1 MKEIFIGIITAVVF
15 LAVWVIGENLV
26 MSAISS
32 VACLAIILI
41 TLKSLEKEKKA
52 KIAMVQDTSEF
63 GKIRRSIIKHTASIL
78 QYIDRFK
85 ALKVEKD
92 VITMLT
98 SIYRTCLKITKA
110 LDEDASLH
118 TKLNDFSSNYLPG
131 LVSILDTYDNLAEV
145 AFKTD
150 EAQKFAS
157 QFYLFLKQ
165 ITDAFDK
172 KYFSLFSNDVMD
184 SKAEMK
190 AMSSIFKAEGLVD
203 NKDFSIKEDD
213 RINEKDI

>member
-1 MKEIFIGIITAVVF
+1 MKEIFLGIITAVIF
-15 LAVWVIGENLV
+15 LAVWAVGENLV
-26 MSAISS
+26 ISAVSS
-32 VACLAIILI
+32 FACLAIII
-41 TLKSLEKEKKA
+41 VTMKSLEKEKKA
-52 KIAMVQDTSEF
+52 KLTMVQDNSEF

-98 SIYRTCLKITKA
+98 SIYRTCLKITEA
-110 LDEDASLH
+110 LDDDANLH

-172 KYFSLFSNDVMD
+172 KYYSLFSSDVMD
-184 SKAEMK
+184 SKAEMS
-190 AMSSIFKAEGLVD
+190 AMSTIFKAEGLVD
-203 NKDFSIKEDD
+203 NKDFSIKEEDN
-213 RINEKDI
+213 INEKDI

>member
-1 MKEIFIGIITAVVF
+1 MKEIILGVIAALVF
-15 LAVWVIGENLV
+15 LGVWIVGQNIM

-32 VACLAIILI
+32 LACLAIII
-41 TLKSLEKEKKA
+41 VTMKSIEKDKKA
-52 KIAMVQDTSEF
+52 KIKMVEDNSEF
-63 GKIRRSIIKHTASIL
+63 GKIRRNIVKHTAIIL
-78 QYIDRFK
+78 QFIDKFK
-85 ALKVEKD
+85 RLNVVEKD
-92 VITMLT
+92 VINMLI
-98 SIYRTCLKITKA
+98 SIHKTCLKIVEA
-110 LDEDASLH
+110 LDDDKSLH

-172 KYFSLFSNDVMD
+172 KYYSLFSDDVLD
-184 SKAEMK
+184 SKAEMS
-190 AMSSIFKAEGLVD
+190 AMSAIFKAEGLVD
-203 NKDFSIKEDD
+203 NMDFNSLKH
-213 RINEKDI
+213 